1 MAGLRVGLIR
11 RIGRLSRSG
20 GDIGVLPVRWRVPV
34 PLLWMLRRRLLVL
47 GLLVLGR
54 PTGRV
59 PAGGSAVVGL
69 RWRIGGSS
77 VGARPI
83 CAVLV
88 GLARGGLL
96 ARLGDRGLERGLG
109 YRLRPLFAALD
120 RQLAGRLDRRLFPR
134 GAAPPSRAP
143 PPPAAPSSP

>member
-47 GLLVLGR
+47 RLLVLRLLVLVLGR

-83 CAVLV
+83 CAGLV

-96 ARLGDRGLERGLG
+96 ARPGGRGLEGGL
-109 YRLRPLFAALD
+109 R
-120 RQLAGRLDRRLFPR
+120 
-134 GAAPPSRAP
+134 
-143 PPPAAPSSP
+143 